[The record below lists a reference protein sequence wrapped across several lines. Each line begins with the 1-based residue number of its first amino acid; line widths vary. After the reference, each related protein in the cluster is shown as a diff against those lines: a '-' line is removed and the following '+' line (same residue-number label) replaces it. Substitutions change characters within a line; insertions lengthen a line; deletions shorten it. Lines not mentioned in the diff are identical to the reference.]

1 MPPSTTDRP
10 KKPRNRHSPHQ
21 LAALNDLYERD
32 EHPALEVR
40 TSLAEQLGMETKT
53 VNSWFQNKR
62 ASTKKRTVAQR
73 SITYD
78 SPHINPQHTS
88 NSSSASTTPR
98 PSELGDYQDDDYL
111 LEPPHFNSE
120 SDSMPRRLRLRPT
133 TDQADELKRVYSVN
147 PHPTTEQ
154 RQVLA
159 ERTGMRYQSVTNW
172 FQNQRSLAKK
182 RKEDDLEV
190 PMSVSH
196 TEYSAE
202 IRSYSAFPPANRHPS
217 LALPPANHHPSLAL
231 SRGRRSPSAQSST
244 QDDSPPRRSSS
255 RRSATPYSMSSRL
268 RRARPEPHQ
277 LEALKGL
284 FDKNPTPTIE
294 ERSVLA
300 HEIGMDLGKV
310 TNWFR
315 NLRQTSRRRAKK
327 SGSGDD
333 DDDYGFPYSSQLH
346 SASVSRYG
354 SPSSSSDD
362 AMDYEEGPHPTVA
375 HSDDIGSDEEIQE
388 AVTPSPSPSPPPRTM
403 PSPPRQPLA
412 VPLDALIN
420 CVELERATMKF
431 TSGIKAED
439 AFLLLSFQQQ
449 YVH

>member
-1 MPPSTTDRP
+1 MPPSTADRP
-10 KKPRNRHSPHQ
+10 KKPRNRHSPEQ
-21 LAALNDLYERD
+21 LAALNELYERD

-73 SITYD
+73 SLPYD
-78 SPHINPQHTS
+78 SPRINPQLPS

-120 SDSMPRRLRLRPT
+120 NDSMPRRLRLRPT
-133 TDQADELKRVYSVN
+133 PDQADELKRVYSVN

-154 RQVLA
+154 RQILA

-182 RKEDDLEV
+182 RKEDDLEA
-190 PMSVSH
+190 PMQA
-196 TEYSAE
+196 EYPSE
-202 IRSYSAFPPANRHPS
+202 TRSYSAFPPANRHPS
-217 LALPPANHHPSLAL
+217 LALPPANNHPSLAL

-244 QDDSPPRRSSS
+244 QDDSPPSLRRSSS

-346 SASVSRYG
+346 SASASRYG

-362 AMDYEEGPHPTVA
+362 AMDYDEEPHPTVA

-403 PSPPRQPLA
+403 PSPSRQPFA

-420 CVELERATMKF
+420 YVELERATMKF

>member
-21 LAALNDLYERD
+21 LAALNELYERD

-73 SITYD
+73 SLPYD
-78 SPHINPQHTS
+78 SPHMNPQLTS

-111 LEPPHFNSE
+111 LLTEPPHFNIE

-133 TDQADELKRVYSVN
+133 TDQADELKRAYSVN

-154 RQVLA
+154 RQSLA

-182 RKEDDLEV
+182 RKEDDPEA
-190 PMSVSH
+190 PMH

-202 IRSYSAFPPANRHPS
+202 SRSYSAFPPANRHPS
-217 LALPPANHHPSLAL
+217 LALPPASNHPSLAL

-294 ERSVLA
+294 ERSILA

-362 AMDYEEGPHPTVA
+362 AMDYDEEPHPTVG

-403 PSPPRQPLA
+403 PSPSRQPFA